1 MLITGSLENID
12 SSICH
17 SKLNSESQEL
27 SKLTFLFLNSH
38 NSTNVLI
45 IPGGQLRESCAA
57 ELGQNRNA
65 NSEFASLRD
74 LQYCLKSSKMTQ
86 FYQMKNTVCPLHR
99 WLETHFKFVFI
110 NELLIFSSL
119 LVTFG
124 NPQNYMKQTFS
135 RRLCSL
141 YREAIY
147 ARKTN

>member
-1 MLITGSLENID
+1 MCLMFKLHLLSWHRFFLKIRLLKMLVTGSLENID
-12 SSICH
+12 SNFCH

-38 NSTNVLI
+38 NSTKVLF

-57 ELGQNRNA
+57 ELEQNRNA

-74 LQYCLKSSKMTQ
+74 LQFCLKSSKMTQ

-124 NPQNYMKQTFS
+124 NP
-135 RRLCSL
+135 
-141 YREAIY
+141 
-147 ARKTN
+147 